1 MTETT
6 LFYGWHMAVQIR
18 EDFFQLPLQLS
29 MTTYVHSVHGLGV
42 EVTCATS
49 GFCL

>member
-18 EDFFQLPLQLS
+18 EDFFQLPLQLGV
-29 MTTYVHSVHGLGV
+29 TVGLR
-42 EVTCATS
+42 S
-49 GFCL
+49 DL